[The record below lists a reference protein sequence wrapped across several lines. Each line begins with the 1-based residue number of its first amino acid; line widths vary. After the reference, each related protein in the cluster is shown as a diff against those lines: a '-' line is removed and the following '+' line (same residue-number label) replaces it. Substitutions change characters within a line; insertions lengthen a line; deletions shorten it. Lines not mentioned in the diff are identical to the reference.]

1 MLTRLQ
7 SQTGFRI
14 CWRSRCIRSNLI
26 SHAIQV
32 SGNSKLL
39 ADQTDL
45 IFHLSVSGD
54 ENAPD
59 FLPTSPGCI
68 VKHISTPEDIRD
80 QLALRPVRSAIVL
93 GDRRRLTGQFII
105 DVERHM
111 SEAGVVW
118 GLWCRPPTCPTL
130 EALGKGATAGRPDL
144 VIDVPQGSMWSHDRG
159 WRALGDVRLALKHR
173 TGVCS
178 LIAHGD
184 GSHLDLGEAILC
196 GLTDDAETAG
206 NGPIEGGCTR
216 SSCKKQP
223 AHPGYLLHADEINT
237 ELLVILSC
245 NSMSLASELYPS
257 SLSLALSAASS
268 KAIPV
273 IGTISQLPFSGEA
286 AIDILR
292 GIREAVNI
300 GTSVAVLNARWKTA
314 GIPCAYALLGDPR
327 ASFTEIRKEAV
338 GRAAA
343 PRLDN
348 YDVTEAGAGP
358 AWLLRNTMDAVT
370 RAATGVALQQGR
382 LTRPLLQNVQAM
394 ARAQALLDS
403 RVWRML
409 GPSAIGETESL
420 LGMTQARRLVGPAL
434 EELRDALGSWG
445 NAVLELASAILL
457 TGTPGLPVFGD
468 KLAEVLGQYL
478 TVEEHRSC
486 GPCPRCRTRLVAYK
500 LNNRVLPMYP
510 RRRILCPVCGPV
522 GDQVD
527 GALKVSVHPRTYTP
541 RKGRDIDLDVQV
553 TAQSDVLGLTSWPLH
568 LLVEVRDKSM
578 PTAVYCKLLA
588 LQSSSRYFRHI
599 GAVPLGKGAD
609 LHSVRVIAVRCG
621 LVASAR
627 CLLSP
632 IP

>member
-1 MLTRLQ
+1 
-7 SQTGFRI
+7 
-14 CWRSRCIRSNLI
+14 
-26 SHAIQV
+26 V

-45 IFHLSVSGD
+45 TFHLSASGD

-59 FLPTSPGCI
+59 LLPISPGR
-68 VKHISTPEDIRD
+68 ISKRISSPEDIRD
-80 QLALRPVRSAIVL
+80 QLALRSVRSAIVL
-93 GDRRRLTGQFII
+93 GDRQRLTGQFII

-118 GLWCRPPTCPTL
+118 SLWCRPPTCPAL
-130 EALGKGATAGRPDL
+130 EALGKGASAGRADL

-159 WRALGDVRLALKHR
+159 WRALGDVRQALKQH

-178 LIAHGD
+178 LVAHGD

-196 GLTDDAETAG
+196 GLADDAEAAG

-216 SSCKKQP
+216 SFCKKQL

-237 ELLVILSC
+237 ELLVMLSC

-257 SLSLALSAASS
+257 SLSLALSTVRA

-273 IGTISQLPFSGEA
+273 IGTVSQLPFSGEA
-286 AIDILR
+286 AIGILR
-292 GIREAVNI
+292 DIRGAVNI
-300 GTSVAVLNARWKTA
+300 GTSVAALNARWKRA
-314 GIPCAYALLGDPR
+314 GVPCAYALLGDPL
-327 ASFTEIRKEAV
+327 ASFTETKKKIG
-338 GRAAA
+338 GRVAASK
-343 PRLDN
+343 LDKHN
-348 YDVTEAGAGP
+348 VTEAGVGP

-370 RAATGVALQQGR
+370 RAATGAALRRGS
-382 LTRPLLQNVQAM
+382 LTRPLQQNVQAM

-403 RVWRML
+403 RVWQML
-409 GPSAIGETESL
+409 GPATIGEIESL
-420 LGMTQARRLVGPAL
+420 LGMTQARRLAGPVF
-434 EELRDALGSWG
+434 EELRDALGGWG
-445 NAVLELASAILL
+445 NAVLELASTVLL
-457 TGTPGLPVFGD
+457 AGTPDLPVFGD
-468 KLAEVLGQYL
+468 KLAEVLDQYL
-478 TVEEHRSC
+478 TVEEHRNC
-486 GPCPRCRTRLVAYK
+486 GPCLRCGTRLVAYK
-500 LNNRVLPMYP
+500 LTNPALPMYP

-522 GDQVD
+522 GDWVD
-527 GALKVSVHPRTYTP
+527 GVLKVSVHPRTYAP
-541 RKGRDIDLDVQV
+541 RKGGDIDLDVYI
-553 TAQSDVLGLTSWPLH
+553 TGQSDVLGLTSWPLH
-568 LLVEVRDKSM
+568 LLVEVRDKSV

-588 LQSSSRYFRHI
+588 LESSSKYLCHI

-609 LHSVRVIAVRCG
+609 LHSVRVIAARCG